1 MQKKLTYLQID
12 RSNAKHFEIAKSL
25 WLSFIHEVNEHDGT
39 TETEE
44 EIIDGLRKRISIQGS
59 RPDMHFEIAF
69 LKDDEP
75 VGIAMFAIDTG
86 TVYGL
91 LEAGYG
97 TVMGFFIR
105 KEYRRKGF
113 GREFFCHIEEI
124 LKKDGAPKIYLTPDG
139 VTGEPFWRAV
149 GFTDSG
155 KIDPDNKMPIYIK
168 DIDHEI
174 ITITVSDYL
183 SVELAEK
190 IALAQ
195 WSNKNESM
203 RVKSFIY
210 GGKTESDCFNV
221 VVQDGEKV
229 VGRLFCLKNQSDP
242 KLWYYGDLFVIPK
255 YRRKH
260 IAEKMLLTAMDVLKY
275 RGCQVLRSYVEPDNV
290 PSLNLQRKLGFV
302 EKSFKAFDNLI
313 NDGELMFEKE
323 LESLYK
329 AAPVNGKY
337 DVGLVTRFYGENIE
351 PLHGRKITYEEWC
364 DFISQN
370 NPDETHFIIHKG
382 AMPVAWLKLNGILD
396 GETGWISMLAVD
408 PPMQHKGAGKYAI
421 EYSEQFFSSIGKKK
435 VGIHTTDD
443 NIPAQNL
450 YKKCGYEITEY
461 GECATGDGMKRMGY
475 TFIKDIT

>member
-12 RSNAKHFEIAKSL
+12 KNNEKHFESAKSL
-25 WLSFIHEVNEHDGT
+25 WFPFIREVNEHDGT
-39 TETEE
+39 METEE
-44 EIIDGLRKRISIQGS
+44 EILDGLRKRISIQGS

-69 LKDDEP
+69 LEGKP

-97 TVMGFFIR
+97 TIMGFYI
-105 KEYRRKGF
+105 KPENRRKGL
-113 GREFFCHIEEI
+113 GREFFRHIEEI

-168 DIDHEI
+168 DIEHEI

-183 SVELAEK
+183 SVELAGK

-195 WSNKNESM
+195 WRNINEAM
-203 RVKSFIY
+203 RVKDFIY
-210 GGKTESDCFNV
+210 SGKTESDCFNV
-221 VVQDGEKV
+221 VAQDGEKV
-229 VGRLFCLKNQSDP
+229 IGRLFCLKNQSDQN
-242 KLWYYGDLFVIPK
+242 LWYYGDLFVIPE

-260 IAEKMLLTAMDVLKY
+260 IAEKMLLTAIDVLKD
-275 RGCQVLRSYVEPDNV
+275 RECQILRSYVEPDNV
-290 PSLNLQRKLGFV
+290 PSLNMQRKFGFV
-302 EKSFKAFDNLI
+302 EKPFKTFDSLI
-313 NDGELMFEKE
+313 NDGDLMFEKE
-323 LESLYK
+323 LGSLYN
-329 AAPVNGKY
+329 AILVNVKEDTGF
-337 DVGLVTRFYGENIE
+337 VAMFYNENVE
-351 PLHGRKITYEEWC
+351 PLHGITKTYDEWC
-364 DFISQN
+364 ELLSQN
-370 NPDETHFIIHKG
+370 DPDEAHFIIHKG
-382 AMPVAWLKLNGILD
+382 AMPVAWLKLNGISD

-408 PPMQHKGAGKYAI
+408 PSMQHKGAGKYAI
-421 EYSEQFFSSIGKKK
+421 EFSEKYFRSIDKKK

-461 GECATGDGMKRMGY
+461 GKCTTGDGMQRMGY
-475 TFIKDIT
+475 TFIKNIT